1 MTPKRP
7 KASDAN
13 VWMKCHGSHAA
24 QLRHPGPPGEPSQ
37 SRLDGRACHEVAQ
50 KLFRNEPFSDI
61 VGSLSQDGIVITQE
75 LFEAAREY
83 YNDVWGYC
91 NKHGI
96 PRTELRVEQPV
107 SLEHHLPEWFGIPDV
122 AVRNTELNHLIIW
135 DGKFGHSLVEVYEHW
150 PMILYA
156 GALVGDLNVKKEKLP
171 DVIELRIVQPR
182 GFHSEGT
189 VRKWCLT
196 VDELAG
202 YMVDIDRALK
212 GVMSDSPTCTPGP
225 HCKTCTARA
234 NCDALQRTGY
244 DNIDYVNSLNT
255 HTLSGHSLGVEL
267 KLLQRAQEMIK
278 MRLSGLEEQ
287 ALHEIKQGQHVSFYS
302 AKPTYGRK
310 RWKKE
315 IPVEQVIFMADLQG
329 VDVRKPVELDTPAQC
344 IKKGID
350 PAVVEQYAETPATGV
365 KLEAVTER
373 GIKSVFTRGDVK

>member
-1 MTPKRP
+1 MTNAQLP
-7 KASDAN
+7 KASDALQ
-13 VWMKCHGSHAA
+13 WMKCHGSHAA
-24 QLRHPGPPGEPSQ
+24 QLLHPGPPGELSQ
-37 SRLDGRACHEVAQ
+37 SKLEGRACHEVAQ

-96 PRTELRVEQPV
+96 RREDMVIEKPV
-107 SLEHHLPEWFGIPDV
+107 SLEYHLPGWFGIPDV
-122 AVRNTELNHLIIW
+122 WAYNEQVNHLVIW

-150 PMILYA
+150 PMLLYA
-156 GALVGDLNVKKEKLP
+156 GGLMRYGEDFEP
-171 DVIELRIVQPR
+171 DVIEMRIVQPR

-189 VRKWCLT
+189 VRKWCIT
-196 VDELAG
+196 PDELED
-202 YMVDIDRALK
+202 YLVQIDEALK
-212 GVMSDSPTCTPGP
+212 DVMSESPICTPGP
-225 HCKTCTARA
+225 QCKNCTARA
-234 NCDALQRTGY
+234 HCDALQRTGY
-244 DNIDYVNSLNT
+244 DNIDYVMQLQT

-287 ALHEIKQGQHVSFYS
+287 ALHEIKQGQHVPYFA

-315 IPVEQVIFMADLQG
+315 IPVEQVIMMGDLMGQ
-329 VDVRKPVELDTPAQC
+329 DLRKPVELDTPAQC

-350 PAVVEQYAETPATGV
+350 PAVVEQYAETPSTGV
-365 KLEAVTER
+365 KLEPVTER
-373 GIKSVFTRGDVK
+373 GIKMVFSR

>member
-1 MTPKRP
+1 MTPQLP
-7 KASDAN
+7 KASDALT
-13 VWMKCHGSHAA
+13 WMKCQGSYKA
-24 QLRHPGPPGEPSQ
+24 QQLHPGPPGELSQ
-37 SRLDGRACHEVAQ
+37 SKLEGRACHEVAQ

-91 NKHGI
+91 NKYGI
-96 PRTELRVEQPV
+96 PRTEMQVEKPV
-107 SLEHHLPEWFGIPDV
+107 SLEHHLPGWFGIPDV
-122 AVRNTELNHLIIW
+122 AVRNTALNHLVIW

-156 GALVGDLNVKKEKLP
+156 GALIQNGDGFEP

-196 VDELAG
+196 MDELAD
-202 YMVDIDRALK
+202 YLAQIDEALK
-212 GVMSDSPTCTPGP
+212 GVMSDSPICTPGP
-225 HCKTCTARA
+225 QCKNCTARA
-234 NCDALQRTGY
+234 HCDALQRTGY
-244 DNIDYVNSLNT
+244 DNIDYVMQLQT

-287 ALHEIKQGQHVSFYS
+287 ALHEIKQGQHVTFYS

-310 RWKKE
+310 RWRKE
-315 IPVEQVIFMADLQG
+315 IPVEQVIMMGDLMGQ
-329 VDVRKPVELDTPAQC
+329 DLRKPVELDTPAQC

-350 PAVVEQYAETPATGV
+350 PAVVEQYAETPSTGV
-365 KLEAVTER
+365 KLEQVSER
-373 GIKSVFTRGDVK
+373 GIKMVFSR

>member
-1 MTPKRP
+1 MSK
-7 KASDAN
+7 
-13 VWMKCHGSHAA
+13 
-24 QLRHPGPPGEPSQ
+24 LE
-37 SRLDGRACHEVAQ
+37 GRACHEVAQ
-50 KLFRNEPFSDI
+50 KLFRNEPFGDI

-91 NKHGI
+91 NSHGI
-96 PRTELRVEQPV
+96 PRSEIQVEKPV
-107 SLEHHLPEWFGIPDV
+107 SLEHHLPGWFGIPDV

-156 GALVGDLNVKKEKLP
+156 GGLIQNGDGFEP
-171 DVIELRIVQPR
+171 DIIELRIVQPR

-196 VDELAG
+196 MDELSD
-202 YMVDIDRALK
+202 YLSQIDIALRE
-212 GVMSDSPTCTPGP
+212 VLSDSPICTPGP
-225 HCKTCTARA
+225 QCKNCTARA
-234 NCDALQRTGY
+234 HCDALQRTGY
-244 DNIDYVNSLNT
+244 DNIDYVAQLQT

-287 ALHEIKQGQHVSFYS
+287 ALHEIKQGQHVPFYT

-310 RWKKE
+310 RFRKD
-315 IPVEQVIFMADLQG
+315 IPVEQLIMLGDLSG
-329 VDVRKPVELDTPAQC
+329 VDIRKPVEVDTPAQC

-350 PAVVEQYAETPATGV
+350 PAVIEQYAETPTTGV
-365 KLEAVTER
+365 KLEPVTER
-373 GIKSVFTRGDVK
+373 GIKMVFSR

>member
-1 MTPKRP
+1 MTPKLP

-24 QLRHPGPPGEPSQ
+24 QQLHPGPPGELSQ
-37 SRLDGRACHEVAQ
+37 SKLEGRACHEVAQ

-61 VGSLSQDGIVITQE
+61 VGSLSQDGIVITRE

-96 PRTELRVEQPV
+96 SRSEMQVEKPV
-107 SLEHHLPEWFGIPDV
+107 SLEHHLPGWFGIPDV
-122 AVRNTELNHLIIW
+122 AVRNTALNHLVIW

-156 GALVGDLNVKKEKLP
+156 GGLIQNGDGFEP
-171 DVIELRIVQPR
+171 DIIELRIVQPR

-196 VDELAG
+196 MDELSD
-202 YMVDIDRALK
+202 YLSQIDIALHE
-212 GVMSDSPTCTPGP
+212 VMSESPLCTPGP
-225 HCKTCTARA
+225 QCKNCTARA
-234 NCDALQRTGY
+234 HCDALQRTGY
-244 DNIDYVNSLNT
+244 DNIDYVAQLQT

-287 ALHEIKQGQHVSFYS
+287 ALHEIKQGQHVPFYN

-310 RWKKE
+310 RFRKD
-315 IPVEQVIFMADLQG
+315 IPVEQLIMLGDLSG
-329 VDVRKPVELDTPAQC
+329 VDIRKPVEVDTPAQC

-350 PAVVEQYAETPATGV
+350 PAVVEQYAETPSTGV
-365 KLEAVTER
+365 KLEPVTER
-373 GIKSVFTRGDVK
+373 GIKMVFSR

>member
-1 MTPKRP
+1 MTNPQLP

-13 VWMKCHGSHAA
+13 VWMKCHGSHKA
-24 QLRHPGPPGEPSQ
+24 QQLHPGPPGELSQ
-37 SRLDGRACHEVAQ
+37 SKLEGRACHEIAQ

-96 PRTELRVEQPV
+96 RREDMVVEKPV
-107 SLEHHLPEWFGIPDV
+107 SLEHHLPGWFGIPDV
-122 AVRNTELNHLIIW
+122 WLYNEQTNHLVIW

-156 GALVGDLNVKKEKLP
+156 GALIQNDDGFEP

-189 VRKWCLT
+189 VRKWCIT
-196 VDELAG
+196 PDEL
-202 YMVDIDRALK
+202 VDYLTQIDEALQN
-212 GVMSDSPTCTPGP
+212 VISESPTCTPGP
-225 HCKTCTARA
+225 QCKNCTARA
-234 NCDALQRTGY
+234 HCDALQRTGY
-244 DNIDYVNSLNT
+244 DNIDYVMQLQT
-255 HTLSGHSLGVEL
+255 HTLSGYSLGVEL

-287 ALHEIKQGQHVSFYS
+287 ALHEIKQGQHVPFYS

-310 RWKKE
+310 RFRKD
-315 IPVEQVIFMADLQG
+315 IPVEQLIMLGDLSG
-329 VDVRKPVELDTPAQC
+329 VDIRKPVEVDTPAQC

-350 PAVVEQYAETPATGV
+350 PAVVEQYAETPSTGV
-365 KLEAVTER
+365 KLEPVTER
-373 GIKSVFTRGDVK
+373 GIKMVFSR

>member
-1 MTPKRP
+1 MTTPQLP
-7 KASDAN
+7 KASDALQ
-13 VWMKCHGSHAA
+13 WMECHGSHAA
-24 QLRHPGPPGEPSQ
+24 QQLHPGTPGELSQ
-37 SRLDGRACHEVAQ
+37 SRLEGRAAHEVAQ
-50 KLFRNEPFSDI
+50 KLFRNEPFRDI

-91 NKHGI
+91 NSHGI
-96 PRTELRVEQPV
+96 PREQIQVEKAV
-107 SLEHHLPEWFGIPDV
+107 SLEHHLPGWFGIPDV
-122 AVRNTELNHLIIW
+122 SVRNTTLNHLVIW

-156 GALVGDLNVKKEKLP
+156 GALIQNGEGFEP
-171 DVIELRIVQPR
+171 EIIEFRIVQPR

-196 VDELAG
+196 MDELAH
-202 YMVDIDRALK
+202 YLTQIDEALK
-212 GVMSDSPTCTPGP
+212 GVMSDSPVCTPGP
-225 HCKTCTARA
+225 QCKTCTARA
-234 NCDALQRTGY
+234 GCDALQRTSY
-244 DNIDYVNSLNT
+244 DNIDYVNSLST

-287 ALHEIKQGQHVSFYS
+287 ALHEIKQGHHVPYF
-302 AKPTYGRK
+302 AVKPKYGHK

-315 IPVEQVIFMADLQG
+315 IPVEQVIMMGDIMGKDL
-329 VDVRKPVELDTPAQC
+329 RKPVELDTPAQC

-350 PAVVEQYAETPATGV
+350 PAVVEQYAETPSTGV
-365 KLEAVTER
+365 KLEPVTER
-373 GIKSVFTRGDVK
+373 GIKSVFSR

>member
-1 MTPKRP
+1 MMNNLP
-7 KASDAN
+7 KASDALT
-13 VWMKCHGSHAA
+13 WMKCHGSHAA
-24 QLRHPGPPGEPSQ
+24 QLRHPGPPGELSQ
-37 SRLDGRACHEVAQ
+37 SKLEGRACHEIAQ

-91 NKHGI
+91 NSHDI

-107 SLEHHLPEWFGIPDV
+107 KWWADAIAIPDV
-122 AVRNTELNHLIIW
+122 WAYEPKECTLIIW
-135 DGKFGHSLVEVYEHW
+135 DGKFGHSLVEIYEHW
-150 PMILYA
+150 PLLIYA
-156 GALVGDLNVKKEKLP
+156 MSISRLLKDDGLLIDE
-171 DVIELRIVQPR
+171 IELRIVQPR
-182 GFHSEGT
+182 GFHTDGT
-189 VRKWCLT
+189 VRTWRLSPSELDDYERQLT
-196 VDELAG
+196 SSMWEVLG
-202 YMVDIDRALK
+202 
-212 GVMSDSPTCTPGP
+212 DSPTCTPGP
-225 HCKTCTARA
+225 QCKTCTARA

-244 DNIDYVNSLNT
+244 DNIDYVNSLST

-287 ALHEIKQGQHVSFYS
+287 ALHEIKQGQQVPYFA

-315 IPVEQVIFMADLQG
+315 ITVEQVIMMGDLMGQ
-329 VDVRKPVELDTPAQC
+329 DLRKPVELDTPAQC

-350 PAVVEQYAETPATGV
+350 PAVVEQYAETPSTGV
-365 KLEAVTER
+365 KLEPVTER
-373 GIKSVFTRGDVK
+373 GIKSVFSR

>member
-1 MTPKRP
+1 MTPQLP

-24 QLRHPGPPGEPSQ
+24 QQLHPGTPGELSQ
-37 SRLDGRACHEVAQ
+37 SKLEGRACHWVAQ
-50 KLFRNEPFSDI
+50 KLFRNEPFGDI

-91 NKHGI
+91 NSHGI
-96 PRTELRVEQPV
+96 PREQLHVEKPV
-107 SLEHHLPEWFGIPDV
+107 SLEHHLPGWFGIPDV
-122 AVRNTELNHLIIW
+122 AVRNTSLNHLIIW

-156 GALVGDLNVKKEKLP
+156 GALIQNGDGFEP
-171 DVIELRIVQPR
+171 DVIEMRIVQPR

-196 VDELAG
+196 VDELTD
-202 YMVDIDRALK
+202 YTSQIDEALK
-212 GVMSDSPTCTPGP
+212 GVMSDSPLSTPGP
-225 HCKTCTARA
+225 QCKNCTARA
-234 NCDALQRTGY
+234 GCDALQRTSY
-244 DNIDYVNSLNT
+244 DNIDYVNSLST
-255 HTLSGHSLGVEL
+255 HTLTGHSLGVEL

-287 ALHEIKQGQHVSFYS
+287 ALHEIKQGQHVPYFA

-315 IPVEQVIFMADLQG
+315 IPVEQVIMMGDIMGKDL
-329 VDVRKPVELDTPAQC
+329 RKPVELDTPAQC
-344 IKKGID
+344 IRKGID
-350 PAVVEQYAETPATGV
+350 PAVVEQYAETPSTGV
-365 KLEAVTER
+365 KLEPVTER
-373 GIKSVFTRGDVK
+373 GIKSVFSR

>member
-1 MTPKRP
+1 MTTPQLP
-7 KASDAN
+7 KASDALT
-13 VWMKCHGSHAA
+13 WMKCHGSHAA

-37 SRLDGRACHEVAQ
+37 SRLEGRAAHEVAQ

-96 PRTELRVEQPV
+96 PRTELHVEETL
-107 SLEHHLPEWFGIPDV
+107 SLSHWIDDWFAIPDCWFYI
-122 AVRNTELNHLIIW
+122 EEQKHLVLY
-135 DGKFGHSLVEVYEHW
+135 DAKFGHSLVEVFEHW
-150 PMILYA
+150 PMLIYA
-156 GALVGDLNVKKEKLP
+156 AGLLQKIPFETL
-171 DVIELRIVQPR
+171 ELRIVQPR

-189 VRKWCLT
+189 VRKWLLGT
-196 VDELAG
+196 DELAD
-202 YMVDIDRALK
+202 YQQQIRHALLS
-212 GVMSDSPTCTPGP
+212 VMSDSPVCTPGP
-225 HCKTCTARA
+225 QCKNCTARA
-234 NCDALQRTGY
+234 HCDALQRTSY
-244 DNIDYVNSLNT
+244 DNIDYVMQLQT

-287 ALHEIKQGQHVSFYS
+287 ALHEIKQGQHVTFYS

-315 IPVEQVIFMADLQG
+315 IPVEQVIMMGDLMGQ
-329 VDVRKPVELDTPAQC
+329 DLRKPVELDTPAQC

-350 PAVVEQYAETPATGV
+350 PAVVEQYAETPSTGV
-365 KLEAVTER
+365 KLEPVTER
-373 GIKSVFTRGDVK
+373 GIKMVFSR

>member
-1 MTPKRP
+1 MTNPELP

-13 VWMKCHGSHAA
+13 VWMKCHGSYKA
-24 QLRHPGPPGEPSQ
+24 QQLHPGPPGELSQ
-37 SRLDGRACHEVAQ
+37 SKLEGRACHEIAQ

-61 VGSLSQDGIVITQE
+61 VGSLSQDGIVITRE

-91 NKHGI
+91 NRYGI
-96 PRTELRVEQPV
+96 ARSELRVEQPV
-107 SLEHHLPEWFGIPDV
+107 SLEHHLPDWFGIPDV
-122 AVRNTELNHLIIW
+122 SVYNKQLNHLVIW

-156 GALVGDLNVKKEKLP
+156 NGLLGKCTGFMEP
-171 DVIELRIVQPR
+171 DAIELRIVQPR

-189 VRKWCLT
+189 VRKWCITTDQLHEYISQI
-196 VDELAG
+196 DE
-202 YMVDIDRALK
+202 ALK
-212 GVMSDSPTCTPGP
+212 DVISDSPTCTPGP
-225 HCKTCTARA
+225 QCKNCTARA
-234 NCDALQRTGY
+234 HCDALQRTGY
-244 DNIDYVNSLNT
+244 DNIDYVAQLQT

-287 ALHEIKQGQHVSFYS
+287 ALHEIKQGQHVPFYS

-315 IPVEQVIFMADLQG
+315 IPVEQVIMMGDLMGQ
-329 VDVRKPVELDTPAQC
+329 DLRKPVELDTPAQC

-350 PAVVEQYAETPATGV
+350 PAVVEQYAETPSTGV
-365 KLEAVTER
+365 KLEPVTER
-373 GIKSVFTRGDVK
+373 GIKSVFSR

>member
-1 MTPKRP
+1 MNQHLP
-7 KASDAN
+7 KASDAL

-24 QLRHPGPPGEPSQ
+24 QRLHPGTPGELSQ
-37 SRLDGRACHEVAQ
+37 SKLEGRACHEVAQ
-50 KLFRNEPFSDI
+50 KLFRNEPFGDI

-91 NKHGI
+91 NSHGI
-96 PRTELRVEQPV
+96 PREHIQVEKPV
-107 SLEHHLPEWFGIPDV
+107 SLQHHLPGWFGIPDV
-122 AVRNTELNHLIIW
+122 SVRNNTLNHLVIW

-156 GALVGDLNVKKEKLP
+156 GALIQNGDGFEP
-171 DVIELRIVQPR
+171 DIIELRIVQPR

-189 VRKWCLT
+189 VRKWCFT
-196 VDELAG
+196 MDELAH
-202 YMVDIDRALK
+202 YLTQIDEALK
-212 GVMSDSPTCTPGP
+212 GVMSDSPICTPGP
-225 HCKTCTARA
+225 QCKTCTARA
-234 NCDALQRTGY
+234 GCDALQRTSY
-244 DNIDYVNSLNT
+244 DNIDYVNSLST

-287 ALHEIKQGQHVSFYS
+287 ALYEIKQGQHVPYF
-302 AKPTYGRK
+302 AVKPKYGHK

-315 IPVEQVIFMADLQG
+315 IPVEQVIMMGDIMGKDL
-329 VDVRKPVELDTPAQC
+329 RKPVELDTPAQC

-350 PAVVEQYAETPATGV
+350 PAVVEQYAETPTTGV
-365 KLEAVTER
+365 KLEPVTER
-373 GIKSVFTRGDVK
+373 GIKSVFSR

>member
-1 MTPKRP
+1 MTPQLP
-7 KASDAN
+7 KASDALE
-13 VWMKCHGSHAA
+13 WMKCHGSHAA
-24 QLRHPGPPGEPSQ
+24 QLRHPGPPGELSQ
-37 SRLDGRACHEVAQ
+37 SKLEGRACHEVAQ

-91 NKHGI
+91 NKYGI
-96 PRTELRVEQPV
+96 RRGDMMVEKPV
-107 SLEHHLPEWFGIPDV
+107 SLEHHLPDWFGIPDV
-122 AVRNTELNHLIIW
+122 AVRNTKLNHLVIW

-156 GALVGDLNVKKEKLP
+156 GAIIQGGDGFEP
-171 DVIELRIVQPR
+171 DVIEFRIVQPR

-189 VRKWCLT
+189 VRKWCIT
-196 VDELAG
+196 PDELAD
-202 YMVDIDRALK
+202 YLVQIDEALK
-212 GVMSDSPTCTPGP
+212 DVMSDSPICTPGP
-225 HCKTCTARA
+225 QCKNCTARA
-234 NCDALQRTGY
+234 HCDALQRTGY
-244 DNIDYVNSLNT
+244 DNIDYLMQLQT

-287 ALHEIKQGQHVSFYS
+287 ALHEIKQGQHVPFYS

-310 RWKKE
+310 RFRKD
-315 IPVEQVIFMADLQG
+315 IPVEQLIMLGDLSG
-329 VDVRKPVELDTPAQC
+329 VDIRKPVEVDTPAQC

-350 PAVVEQYAETPATGV
+350 PAVIEQYAETPSTGV
-365 KLEAVTER
+365 KLEPVTER
-373 GIKSVFTRGDVK
+373 GIKMVFSR

>member
-1 MTPKRP
+1 MTNQQLP
-7 KASDAN
+7 KASDALT
-13 VWMKCHGSHAA
+13 WMKCHGSHAA
-24 QLRHPGPPGEPSQ
+24 QIQNPGPPGELSQ
-37 SRLDGRACHEVAQ
+37 SKLEGRACHEVAQ

-91 NKHGI
+91 NSHGVTGKWHI
-96 PRTELRVEQPV
+96 E
-107 SLEHHLPEWFGIPDV
+107 EHLDLSDWQDGWFAIPDAWV
-122 AVRNTELNHLIIW
+122 YEAQSRTLVIW
-135 DGKFGHSLVEVYEHW
+135 DGKFGHSLVEVFEHW
-150 PMILYA
+150 PMIIYA
-156 GALVGDLNVKKEKLP
+156 MGLCKELKP
-171 DVIELRIVQPR
+171 DVVEMRIVQPR
-182 GFHSEGT
+182 GFHSDGV
-189 VRKWCLT
+189 VRKWAIT
-196 VDELAG
+196 FDELMSYSG
-202 YMVDIDRALK
+202 DVLDALEK
-212 GVMSDSPTCTPGP
+212 VLSDSPTCTPGP

-244 DNIDYVNSLNT
+244 DNIDYVAQLQT

-267 KLLQRAQEMIK
+267 KMLQRAQEMIK

-287 ALHEIKQGQHVSFYS
+287 ALHEIKQGQHVPFYS

-315 IPVEQVIFMADLQG
+315 IPVEQVIMMGDLMGQ
-329 VDVRKPVELDTPAQC
+329 DLRKPVELDTPAQC

-365 KLEAVTER
+365 KLEPVTER
-373 GIKSVFTRGDVK
+373 GIKSVFSR

>member
-1 MTPKRP
+1 MTTLQLP

-13 VWMKCHGSHAA
+13 VWMKCKGSHAA
-24 QLRHPGPPGEPSQ
+24 QQLHPGTPGELSQ
-37 SRLDGRACHEVAQ
+37 SRLEGRACHEVAQ
-50 KLFRNEPFSDI
+50 KLFRNEPFGDI

-96 PRTELRVEQPV
+96 GRDQLHVEELV
-107 SLEHHLPEWFGIPDV
+107 SLSHWIDDWFAIPDCWFYI
-122 AVRNTELNHLIIW
+122 EEQKHLVLY
-135 DGKFGHSLVEVYEHW
+135 DAKFGHSLVEVFEHW
-150 PMILYA
+150 PMLLYA
-156 GALVGDLNVKKEKLP
+156 AGLLQKIPFETL
-171 DVIELRIVQPR
+171 ELRIVQPR

-189 VRKWCLT
+189 VRKWLLGT
-196 VDELAG
+196 DELAK
-202 YMVDIDRALK
+202 YQQQIRHAL
-212 GVMSDSPTCTPGP
+212 VAVRSDSPTCTPGP
-225 HCKTCTARA
+225 QCKNCTARA

-244 DNIDYVNSLNT
+244 DNIDYVMQLQT

-287 ALHEIKQGQHVSFYS
+287 ALYEIKQGKQVPYFA

-315 IPVEQVIFMADLQG
+315 IPVEQVIMMGDIMGKDL
-329 VDVRKPVELDTPAQC
+329 RKPVELDTPAQC

-350 PAVVEQYAETPATGV
+350 PAVVEQYAETPSTGV

-373 GIKSVFTRGDVK
+373 GIKSVFSR

>member
-1 MTPKRP
+1 MTSPQLP
-7 KASDAN
+7 KASDALQ
-13 VWMKCHGSHAA
+13 WMKCHGSRAA
-24 QLRHPGPPGEPSQ
+24 QQLHPGPPGELSM
-37 SRLDGRACHEVAQ
+37 SKLEGRACHEVAQ
-50 KLFRNEPFSDI
+50 KLFRNEPFGDI

-91 NKHGI
+91 NSHGI
-96 PRTELRVEQPV
+96 PRSEIQVEKPV
-107 SLEHHLPEWFGIPDV
+107 SLEHHLPGWFGIPDV

-156 GALVGDLNVKKEKLP
+156 GGLIQNGDGFEP
-171 DVIELRIVQPR
+171 DIIELRIVQPR

-196 VDELAG
+196 MDELSD
-202 YMVDIDRALK
+202 YLSQIDIALRE
-212 GVMSDSPTCTPGP
+212 VLSDSPICTPGP
-225 HCKTCTARA
+225 QCKNCTARA
-234 NCDALQRTGY
+234 HCDALQRTGY
-244 DNIDYVNSLNT
+244 DNIDYVAQLQT

-287 ALHEIKQGQHVSFYS
+287 ALHEIKQGQHVPFYT

-310 RWKKE
+310 RFRKD
-315 IPVEQVIFMADLQG
+315 IPVEQLIMLGDLSG
-329 VDVRKPVELDTPAQC
+329 VDIRKPVEVDTPAQC

-350 PAVVEQYAETPATGV
+350 PAVIEQYAETPTTGV
-365 KLEAVTER
+365 KLEPVTER
-373 GIKSVFTRGDVK
+373 GIKMVFSR

>member
-1 MTPKRP
+1 MTNTQLP

-13 VWMKCHGSHAA
+13 TWMKCHGSHQA
-24 QLRHPGPPGEPSQ
+24 QLQYPGPPAELPQ
-37 SRLDGRACHEVAQ
+37 SKLEGRACHEVAQ
-50 KLFRNEPFSDI
+50 KLFRNEPFGDI

-91 NKHGI
+91 NSHDI
-96 PRTELRVEQPV
+96 PREQLQVEKSV
-107 SLEHHLPEWFGIPDV
+107 SLEHHLPGWFGIPDV
-122 AVRNTELNHLIIW
+122 AVRNVELNHLVIW

-156 GALVGDLNVKKEKLP
+156 GALIQNGDGFEP

-196 VDELAG
+196 MDELAD
-202 YMVDIDRALK
+202 YLTQIDEVLK

-244 DNIDYVNSLNT
+244 DNIDYMMQLQT
-255 HTLSGHSLGVEL
+255 HALTGQSLGVEL

-287 ALHEIKQGQHVSFYS
+287 ALYEIKQGQHVPFYRV
-302 AKPTYGRK
+302 KPTYGRK

-315 IPVEQVIFMADLQG
+315 IPVEQVIMMGDLMGQ
-329 VDVRKPVELDTPAQC
+329 DLRKPVELDTPAQC

-365 KLEAVTER
+365 KLEPVTER
-373 GIKSVFTRGDVK
+373 GIKMVFSR

>member
-1 MTPKRP
+1 MQLP

-24 QLRHPGPPGEPSQ
+24 QLLHPGPPGELSQ
-37 SRLDGRACHEVAQ
+37 SKLEGRACHEIAQ

-96 PRTELRVEQPV
+96 PRSELHVEEVV
-107 SLEHHLPEWFGIPDV
+107 SLSHWIDGWFAIPDCWFYV
-122 AVRNTELNHLIIW
+122 PQLKRLVIYDA
-135 DGKFGHSLVEVYEHW
+135 KFGHSLVEVYEHW
-150 PMILYA
+150 SMLIYALGLY
-156 GALVGDLNVKKEKLP
+156 EKF
-171 DVIELRIVQPR
+171 DDIEEIELRVVQPR
-182 GFHSEGT
+182 GFHSDGIARSWVFNYSEIG
-189 VRKWCLT
+189 KYEK
-196 VDELAG
+196 ELSQ
-202 YMVDIDRALK
+202 ALRE
-212 GVMSDSPTCTPGP
+212 VMSDSPTCTPGP
-225 HCKTCTARA
+225 QCKNCTARA
-234 NCDALQRTGY
+234 HCDALQRTGY
-244 DNIDYVNSLNT
+244 DNIDYVMQLQT

-287 ALHEIKQGQHVSFYS
+287 ALHEIKQGQHVPFYS

-315 IPVEQVIFMADLQG
+315 IPVEQVIMMGDLMGQ
-329 VDVRKPVELDTPAQC
+329 DLRKPVELDTPAQC

-350 PAVVEQYAETPATGV
+350 PAVIEQYAETPSTGV
-365 KLEAVTER
+365 KLEPVTER
-373 GIKSVFTRGDVK
+373 GIKMVFTRGDVK

>member
-1 MTPKRP
+1 MTTPQLP
-7 KASDAN
+7 KASDALT
-13 VWMKCHGSHAA
+13 WMKCHGSHKA
-24 QLRHPGPPGEPSQ
+24 QQLHPGPPGELSQ
-37 SRLDGRACHEVAQ
+37 SKLEGRACHEVAQ
-50 KLFRNEPFSDI
+50 KLFCNEPFGDI

-91 NKHGI
+91 NSHGI
-96 PRTELRVEQPV
+96 RRNEMQVEKPV
-107 SLEHHLPEWFGIPDV
+107 SLEHHLPGWFGIPDV

-156 GALVGDLNVKKEKLP
+156 GALIQNGEGFEP
-171 DVIELRIVQPR
+171 DIIELRIVQPR

-189 VRKWCLT
+189 MRKWCLT
-196 VDELAG
+196 MDELSA
-202 YMVDIDRALK
+202 YLTQIDEALK
-212 GVMSDSPTCTPGP
+212 EVLSESPLCTPGP
-225 HCKTCTARA
+225 QCKNCTARA
-234 NCDALQRTGY
+234 HCDALQRTGY
-244 DNIDYVNSLNT
+244 DNIDYVAQLQT

-287 ALHEIKQGQHVSFYS
+287 ALHEIKQGQHVPFYS

-315 IPVEQVIFMADLQG
+315 IPVEQVIMMGDLMGQ
-329 VDVRKPVELDTPAQC
+329 DLRKPVELDTPAQC

-350 PAVVEQYAETPATGV
+350 PSVIEQYAETPSTGV
-365 KLEAVTER
+365 KLEPVTER
-373 GIKSVFTRGDVK
+373 GIKSVFSR